1 MQILVTGPDGFLG
14 TAVCSTL
21 RDHGFFVR
29 GAQWK
34 AFPLTEGCES
44 VVVGDINAQT
54 DWSAALEQIDT
65 VVHLAARVHVMDDPS
80 ADPLEAFRSVNVAG
94 TQRLAQAAVSA
105 GVKRFVFISSI
116 KVNGEETAKGEAAF
130 SETDEPA
137 PVDPYGISKW
147 EAEKVLRKIE
157 AESDLEVVVL
167 RPPLLY
173 GPGVKANFLK
183 LIQWVEKG
191 IPLPLGGIENQRSLL
206 GLTNFSDLILQCCIA
221 DQAAGHTFLV
231 SDGDDVSSGELVK
244 RIAKA
249 LGKPPRLVSIPESAI
264 KLAGGIVGKSAQVQ
278 RLCSSLR
285 INSSNVRSILNW
297 QPPCTMGEEPSQVV
311 VWFEITK

>member
-1 MQILVTGPDGFLG
+1 VG

-21 RDHGFFVR
+21 QEHGVLVR

-34 AFPLTEGCES
+34 AVPLVEGCES

-54 DWSAALEQIDT
+54 EWSAALEQVDV
-65 VVHLAARVHVMDDPS
+65 VVHLAARVHIMDDPS
-80 ADPLEAFRSVNVAG
+80 ADPLEAFRSVNVEG
-94 TQRLAQAAVSA
+94 TRRLAQAAASA

-116 KVNGEETAKGEAAF
+116 KVNGEETAKGDAAF
-130 SETDEPA
+130 SEKDEPA

-147 EAEKVLRKIE
+147 EAEKVLREIE
-157 AESDLEVVVL
+157 AKSDLEVVVL

-183 LIQWVEKG
+183 LIQWVDKG
-191 IPLPLGGIENQRSLL
+191 IPLPLGGIQNQRSLL
-206 GLTNFSDLILQCCIA
+206 GLTNFADLILQCCIA

-249 LGKPPRLVSIPESAI
+249 LGKSPRLVSIPESAM
-264 KLAGGIVGKSAQVQ
+264 KFAGGILGKSAQIQ

-285 INSSNVRSILNW
+285 IDSSNAQTTLHW
-297 QPPCTMGEEPSQVV
+297 QPPCTMDEELSCVT
-311 VWFEITK
+311 VWFKIAKQK